1 MTSNTLLLMV
11 SKLNLQYENL
21 IQECGEDCGGL
32 SDCEEL
38 VGGYSQVMM
47 EMPLSRVLV
56 SEVVIICNW
65 LICN

>member
-1 MTSNTLLLMV
+1 MTSNALLLMV

-38 VGGYSQVMM
+38 VGRY
-47 EMPLSRVLV
+47 ENL
-56 SEVVIICNW
+56 IIN
-65 LICN
+65 ICPTRSCINT